1 MFTNASIEDF
11 EDGEEEDN
19 EGAGHSSEEGERSIS
34 QVEEEG
40 SISRVEEERESGV
53 YDPSNLTIIYES
65 DHESSK
71 L

>member
-19 EGAGHSSEEGERSIS
+19 EGAGHSSEEGE
-34 QVEEEG
+34 E
-40 SISRVEEERESGV
+40 SISREEEEKESGV

>member
-1 MFTNASIEDF
+1 MFANASIEGF
-11 EDGEEEDN
+11 EGDDEDEEEEAESTSE
-19 EGAGHSSEEGERSIS
+19 EGAGSPCKGSYDEGER
-34 QVEEEG
+34 G
-40 SISRVEEERESGV
+40 DLESGV

>member
-11 EDGEEEDN
+11 EDNEEDEGAETDSREGEE
-19 EGAGHSSEEGERSIS
+19 SL
-34 QVEEEG
+34 
-40 SISRVEEERESGV
+40 SRGGEERESGV

-65 DHESSK
+65 DHESTK